1 MRPADWALRH
11 PWLALVVICILAV
24 LGLRA
29 GLQMPLTYLPALGDN
44 RIALHLEADNAS
56 LERMDKDLAQPV
68 EQALTALPQITA
80 IRSEVGPS
88 GVEVTLNLRDSRSAQ
103 DTVALV
109 SDRINAL
116 IPDLDIAFRINGIRA
131 FSSREQAAVEIAI
144 VPRDRD
150 ILRASLTM
158 REIIRPALRKI
169 DGLTDITVRG
179 AQRPGLTIR
188 PDLERLADADLTLG
202 EVMQQ
207 IASGVSRAT
216 GAVMPA
222 DPQAG
227 TVMLGLSQS
236 GPRDTVTD
244 VLDRLP
250 LRSGH
255 GATVPL
261 AAVAEVRPSATN
273 GDWIARHDGEPALF
287 VALHV
292 DPGADLGT
300 VLTAIDQQ
308 LVQLAD
314 RLPELQMDVV
324 HRPADRAVA
333 SLAATLRAL
342 LEGGVLVVAVIAL
355 TLRASRA
362 TMLAACALP
371 LSVLPTL
378 FVMDL
383 LGLSLNIVSLLALT
397 LASGILV
404 DDAIV
409 EIENIHKHMAR
420 GIKARKAVAQAVHEI
435 ALPVIGTSFAILAVF
450 APVAAMPGEAGRYFW
465 AFGSTLCIATIMSL
479 AVSRLVIPSL
489 AARFPDLAGKRART
503 RPGSAI
509 ARRYL
514 GLLIG
519 TLRLR
524 WLGVAAA
531 LLVAAGSIF
540 AAMTHPGS
548 FIPMDRTGTVWVELA
563 QPSAIAPDQR
573 RENLRELEQSLLGE
587 PRIASVTMLFP
598 AASDQNAR
606 LMIATD
612 GSLAAEEA
620 IGAIL
625 DAQPDMTAAVLKANG
640 APKLAMDIAAPDR
653 TMLETGVT
661 EVMRAI
667 SNMEQAGRAPMVPG
681 GWLAQIRLTTDPEI
695 LRPLGLEQAEIV
707 RIMDILSRSRD
718 TPVTYLEMPG
728 QDGVPVFMD
737 IGLMDPSPG
746 TAMPHPAFLGLRLP
760 EGGTVPFAA
769 LGEIDMHLSSLALSR
784 RDGLYV
790 QRIVADP
797 TDEAA
802 LRDMAGV
809 AQRTVA
815 SHQDNLPGLVM
826 LPAGD
831 TALRQ
836 DMMRDL
842 ADAMG
847 ASLLLLTATL
857 MVMFRS
863 AGLTMVILVSLLF
876 SLAGGMGV
884 LVVTGLPLSLP
895 VLIGMLLLFGIVAKN
910 GILLIDRAQRL
921 HRGKMTMARA
931 LVKATRDRT
940 RPILMTSLAMI
951 AGMIPAALPGLDG
964 AAFRQPMALTVI
976 GGVALS
982 TVLSLL
988 LLPGMALLAH
998 QASLAAKSL
1007 SVRSLRHA
1015 GRRLAG
1021 VRGQRMHHG
1030 RSRKA

>member
-11 PWLALVVICILAV
+11 PWLPLVIICILAV
-24 LGLRA
+24 FGLRA
-29 GLQMPLTYLPALGDN
+29 GLQMPLTYLPELGDN

-68 EQALTALPQITA
+68 EQALAALPQITS
-80 IRSEVGPS
+80 IRSAVRPS
-88 GVEVTLNLRDSRSAQ
+88 GVELTLNLRDSRSAQ
-103 DTVALV
+103 DAVALV

-116 IPDLDIAFRINGIRA
+116 IPDLDIAFRMNGIRA
-131 FSSREQAAVEIAI
+131 LSSREQAAVDIAI

-158 REIIRPALRKI
+158 RDIIRPALRKI
-169 DGLTDITVRG
+169 DGLTDITVSG
-179 AQRPGLTIR
+179 ALRHGITIR
-188 PDLERLADADLTLG
+188 PDLGRLEDADLTLD

-207 IASGVSRAT
+207 IASGVGRIT
-216 GAVMPA
+216 GAVMPT

-227 TVMLGLSQS
+227 TVMMRLSQY
-236 GPRDTVTD
+236 GPQDNATD

-255 GATVPL
+255 GSTVPL

-273 GDWIARHDGEPALF
+273 GDWIARHDGLPALF
-287 VALHV
+287 VQVHV
-292 DPGADLGT
+292 DPAADLGT
-300 VLTAIDQQ
+300 VLTAIDDQ
-308 LVQLAD
+308 LVQLAAK
-314 RLPELQMDVV
+314 LPELQMDVV
-324 HRPADRAVA
+324 HRPADKAIA
-333 SLAATLRAL
+333 SLAATRRAL
-342 LEGGVLVVAVIAL
+342 LEGAVLVIAVIAL

-409 EIENIHKHMAR
+409 EIENIHKYMAR
-420 GIKARKAVAQAVHEI
+420 GIKARKAVAQAVHDI
-435 ALPVIGTSFAILAVF
+435 ALPVIGTSLAILAVF

-479 AVSRLVIPSL
+479 AVSRLVIPPL
-489 AARFPDLAGKRART
+489 AARFPDLAGNRATTRT
-503 RPGSAI
+503 GVPI

-514 GLLIG
+514 GLLIC

-540 AAMTHPGS
+540 AAMKHPGS
-548 FIPMDRTGTVWVELA
+548 FIPMDRSGTIWIELA
-563 QPSAIAPDQR
+563 QPSAMAPER
-573 RENLRELEQSLLGE
+573 RRQNLQELEKSLLGDQ
-587 PRIASVTMLFP
+587 RVASVTMLFP
-598 AASDQNAR
+598 AALDQNAR

-612 GSLAAEEA
+612 GSLMAEEA
-620 IGAIL
+620 IRVIL
-625 DAQPDMTAAVLKANG
+625 DAQPDMTAAILKANG
-640 APKLAMDIAAPDR
+640 LPKLAMDIAAPDR

-661 EVMRAI
+661 EVIRAI
-667 SNMEQAGRAPMVPG
+667 SNMEKAGRAPMVPG
-681 GWLAQIRLTTDPEI
+681 GWLPQIRLTTDPEI
-695 LRPLGLEQAEIV
+695 LRPLGMKQAEIV
-707 RIMDILSRSRD
+707 RIMDILSMSRD
-718 TPVTYLEMPG
+718 TPLTYMDSPQ
-728 QDGVPVFMD
+728 QDGVPVFID
-737 IGLMDPSPG
+737 IGLMDPGPE
-746 TAMPHPAFLGLRLP
+746 TAMPHLAFLGLRLP
-760 EGGTVPFAA
+760 KGGTVPFAA
-769 LGEIDMHLSSLALSR
+769 LGGIDVHLSSLALSR

-790 QRIVADP
+790 QRIIADP
-797 TDEAA
+797 PDDAA
-802 LRDMAGV
+802 GREIAHVAKQTMA
-809 AQRTVA
+809 T
-815 SHQDNLPGLVM
+815 HQNKLPGLVM
-826 LPAGD
+826 MPAGD

-842 ADAMG
+842 TDAMG
-847 ASLLLLTATL
+847 SSLLLLTATL
-857 MVMFRS
+857 LVMFRS
-863 AGLTMVILVSLLF
+863 AGQTMVILVSLLF

-884 LVVTGLPLSLP
+884 LVATGLPLSLP

-910 GILLIDRAQRL
+910 GILLIDRAHRL
-921 HRGKMTMARA
+921 HRGKMTMAQA

-988 LLPGMALLAH
+988 LLPGMALLAY
-998 QASLAAKSL
+998 QASIAARTL
-1007 SVRSLRHA
+1007 SVRNLRRS
-1015 GRRLAG
+1015 GRRLARS
-1021 VRGQRMHHG
+1021 RGQRSGKG

>member
-11 PWLALVVICILAV
+11 PWLPLVIICILAV

-29 GLQMPLTYLPALGDN
+29 GLQMPLTYLPELGDN

-68 EQALTALPQITA
+68 EQVLAALPQITA
-80 IRSEVGPS
+80 IRSEVRPS
-88 GVEVTLNLRDSRSAQ
+88 GVELTLNLRDSRSAQ

-116 IPDLDIAFRINGIRA
+116 IPDLDIAFRMNGIRA
-131 FSSREQAAVEIAI
+131 LSSREQAVVDIAI

-158 REIIRPALRKI
+158 RDIIRPALRQI
-169 DGLTDITVRG
+169 DGLTDITVSG
-179 AQRPGLTIR
+179 AQRHGITIR
-188 PDLERLADADLTLG
+188 PDLGRLEDADLTLD

-207 IASGVSRAT
+207 IASGAGRAT
-216 GAVMPA
+216 GAVMPT
-222 DPQAG
+222 DPHAR

-236 GPRDTVTD
+236 GPQNNVTD

-250 LRSGH
+250 LRSGQ
-255 GATVPL
+255 GSTVPL
-261 AAVAEVRPSATN
+261 AAVAEVRQSATN
-273 GDWIARHDGEPALF
+273 GDWIAHHDGQPALF
-287 VALHV
+287 VQVHV
-292 DPGADLGT
+292 DPAADLGT
-300 VLTAIDQQ
+300 VLTEIDDQ
-308 LVQLAD
+308 LVQLAG
-314 RLPELQMDVV
+314 RLPDLQMDVV
-324 HRPADRAVA
+324 HRPADRAIA
-333 SLAATLRAL
+333 SLAATRRAL
-342 LEGGVLVVAVIAL
+342 LEGAVLVIAVIAL

-378 FVMDL
+378 LVMDL

-409 EIENIHKHMAR
+409 EIENIHKYMAR
-420 GIKARKAVAQAVHEI
+420 GIKARKAVAQAVRDI
-435 ALPVIGTSFAILAVF
+435 ALPVIGTSLAILAVF

-479 AVSRLVIPSL
+479 AVSRLVIPPL
-489 AARFPDLAGKRART
+489 AARFPDVAGKRAKT
-503 RPGSAI
+503 RPSGPI
-509 ARRYL
+509 TRRYH

-519 TLRLR
+519 SLRLR
-524 WLGVAAA
+524 WLGVAGA
-531 LLVAAGSIF
+531 LVIAAGSIV
-540 AAMTHPGS
+540 AAMKHPGS
-548 FIPMDRTGTVWVELA
+548 FIPMDRSGTIWVELA
-563 QPSAIAPDQR
+563 QPSAMAPDRR
-573 RENLRELEQSLLGE
+573 RENLREVEKSLLGDQ
-587 PRIASVTMLFP
+587 RVASVTMLLP
-598 AASDQNAR
+598 TALDQNAR

-612 GSLAAEEA
+612 GSLVAEDA
-620 IGAIL
+620 IRAIL
-625 DAQPDMTAAVLKANG
+625 EAQPDMTAAVLKANG
-640 APKLAMDIAAPDR
+640 LPKLALDIAAPDR
-653 TMLETGVT
+653 TTLETAVT

-667 SNMEQAGRAPMVPG
+667 SSMDQAGPAPIVPG
-681 GWLAQIRLTTDPEI
+681 GWLPQIRLTTDPEI
-695 LRPLGLEQAEIV
+695 LRPLGLEHARIV
-707 RIMDILSRSRD
+707 QIMDILSMSRD
-718 TPVTYLEMPG
+718 TPVTYLDLPR
-728 QDGVPVFMD
+728 QDGVPVYMD
-737 IGLMDPSPG
+737 IGLMDRGPG
-746 TAMPHPAFLGLRLP
+746 TAMPDLAFLGLRLP
-760 EGGTVPFAA
+760 EGGRVPFAA
-769 LGEIDMHLSSLALSR
+769 LGGIDMHLSSLALSR

-797 TDEAA
+797 TDDAA
-802 LRDMAGV
+802 GRDIARV
-809 AQRTVA
+809 AKMTVET
-815 SHQDNLPGLVM
+815 HQDRLPGLVL

-836 DMMRDL
+836 EMMRDL
-842 ADAMG
+842 TDAMG
-847 ASLLLLTATL
+847 SGLMLLTATL
-857 MVMFRS
+857 LVMFRS
-863 AGLTMVILVSLLF
+863 AGQTMVILVSLLF

-884 LVVTGLPLSLP
+884 LVATGLPLSLP

-921 HRGKMTMARA
+921 QRGKMTMAQA
-931 LVKATRDRT
+931 LMKATRDRT

-951 AGMIPAALPGLDG
+951 AGMVPAALPGLEG

-998 QASLAAKSL
+998 QASIAARTL
-1007 SVRSLRHA
+1007 SVRNLRHA

-1021 VRGQRMHHG
+1021 ARGLP
-1030 RSRKA
+1030 

>member
-1 MRPADWALRH
+1 MRPADWAVRH
-11 PWLALVVICILAV
+11 PWLPLVIICILAV
-24 LGLRA
+24 FGLRA
-29 GLQMPLTYLPALGDN
+29 GLQMPLTYLPDLGDN

-68 EQALTALPQITA
+68 EQALAALPQITS
-80 IRSEVGPS
+80 IRSEVRPS
-88 GVEVTLNLRDSRSAQ
+88 GVELTLNLRDSRSAQ

-116 IPDLDIAFRINGIRA
+116 IPDLDIGFRINGIRA
-131 FSSREQAAVEIAI
+131 VSSREQAAVDIAI

-150 ILRASLTM
+150 ILSASLTM
-158 REIIRPALRKI
+158 RDIIRPVLRKI
-169 DGLTDITVRG
+169 DGLTDITVSG
-179 AQRPGLTIR
+179 AQRHGITIR
-188 PDLERLADADLTLG
+188 PDLGRLGDADLTLD

-207 IASGVSRAT
+207 VVSGVGRIT
-216 GAVMPA
+216 GVVMPT

-227 TVMLGLSQS
+227 TIMMGLSQY
-236 GPRDTVTD
+236 GPQDNVTD

-250 LRSGH
+250 LRGGH
-255 GATVPL
+255 GSTVPL
-261 AAVAEVRPSATN
+261 AAVAEVRPSATS
-273 GDWIARHDGEPALF
+273 GDWIVRHDGQPALF
-287 VALHV
+287 VQVHV
-292 DPGADLGT
+292 DPAADLGT
-300 VLTAIDQQ
+300 VLTAIDDQ
-308 LVQLAD
+308 LVQLAAK
-314 RLPELQMDVV
+314 LPGLQMDVV
-324 HRPADRAVA
+324 NRPADRAIA
-333 SLAATLRAL
+333 SLAATRRAL
-342 LEGGVLVVAVIAL
+342 LEGAVLVIAVIAL

-479 AVSRLVIPSL
+479 AVSRLVIPPL

-503 RPGSAI
+503 RPGGPI

-514 GLLIG
+514 GLLIA

-531 LLVAAGSIF
+531 LLVAAGSIV

-548 FIPMDRTGTVWVELA
+548 FIPMDRAGTVWVELA
-563 QPSAIAPDQR
+563 QPSAMARDHR
-573 RENLRELEQSLLGE
+573 RENLRELEKSLLGE
-587 PRIASVTMLFP
+587 PRVASVTMLVP
-598 AASDQNAR
+598 AKSDQNAR

-620 IGAIL
+620 IRAIL
-625 DAQPDMTAAVLKANG
+625 DAQPDMTAAVLKGNG
-640 APKLAMDIAAPDR
+640 LPKLAMDIAAPDR
-653 TMLETGVT
+653 TTLETAVT

-667 SNMEQAGRAPMVPG
+667 SSMEQAGRAPMIPG

-695 LRPLGLEQAEIV
+695 LRPLGLEEAGIL
-707 RIMDILSRSRD
+707 RNMDSISMSRD
-718 TPVTYLEMPG
+718 TPVAYLDGPQ

-737 IGLMDPSPG
+737 IGLMDPSVG
-746 TAMPHPAFLGLRLP
+746 TTMPHLAFLGLRVP

-769 LGEIDMHLSSLALSR
+769 LGEIEMHLSSLSLSR
-784 RDGLYV
+784 RDGHYV

-797 TDEAA
+797 TDDAA
-802 LRDMAGV
+802 AREMAGV
-809 AQRTVA
+809 AERTMA
-815 SHQDNLPGLVM
+815 THQDNLPGLVM

-847 ASLLLLTATL
+847 SSLLLLTATL
-857 MVMFRS
+857 MLMFRS
-863 AGLTMVILVSLLF
+863 AGQTMVILVSLLF

-884 LVVTGLPLSLP
+884 LVATGLPLSLP
-895 VLIGMLLLFGIVAKN
+895 VLIGILLLFGIVAKN

-921 HRGKMTMARA
+921 HRGKMTMAQA

-998 QASLAAKSL
+998 QASFPPFFVFWGK
-1007 SVRSLRHA
+1007 VIA
-1015 GRRLAG
+1015 GRA
-1021 VRGQRMHHG
+1021 
-1030 RSRKA
+1030 

>member
-11 PWLALVVICILAV
+11 PWLPLAIICILAV

-29 GLQMPLTYLPALGDN
+29 GLQMPLTYLPELGDN
-44 RIALHLEADNAS
+44 RIALHLEADNAA
-56 LERMDKDLAQPV
+56 LERMDKELAQPV
-68 EQALTALPQITA
+68 EQALAALPQITA
-80 IRSEVGPS
+80 IRSEVRTS
-88 GVEVTLNLRDSRSAQ
+88 GVELTLNLRDSRSAQ
-103 DTVALV
+103 ETVALV

-116 IPDLDIAFRINGIRA
+116 IPDLDIAFRMNGIRA
-131 FSSREQAAVEIAI
+131 LSSREQAAVEIAI

-158 REIIRPALRKI
+158 RDIIRPALRQI
-169 DGLTDITVRG
+169 DGLTDITVSG
-179 AQRPGLTIR
+179 AQRHGITIR
-188 PDLERLADADLTLG
+188 PDLGRLEDADLTLD

-207 IASGVSRAT
+207 IASGVGRAT
-216 GAVMPA
+216 GAVMPT

-227 TVMLGLSQS
+227 TVMMGLSQS
-236 GPRDTVTD
+236 GPQDNVTD

-255 GATVPL
+255 GSNVPL
-261 AAVAEVRPSATN
+261 AAVAEVRQSAAN

-287 VALHV
+287 VEVHV
-292 DPGADLGT
+292 DPAADLGT
-300 VLTAIDQQ
+300 VLTAIDDQ
-308 LVQLAD
+308 LVQLAG
-314 RLPELQMDVV
+314 RLPDLQMDVV
-324 HRPADRAVA
+324 HRPADRAIA
-333 SLAATLRAL
+333 SLAATRRAL
-342 LEGGVLVVAVIAL
+342 LEGGVLVIAVIAL

-362 TMLAACALP
+362 TLLAACALP

-409 EIENIHKHMAR
+409 EIENIHKYMAR
-420 GIKARKAVAQAVHEI
+420 GIKPRKAVAQAVHDI

-450 APVAAMPGEAGRYFW
+450 VPVAAMPGEAGHYFW

-479 AVSRLVIPSL
+479 GVSRLVIPPL
-489 AARFPDLAGKRART
+489 AARFPDLAGPRAKT
-503 RPGSAI
+503 RPRGPV
-509 ARRYL
+509 ARRYN
-514 GLLIG
+514 GVLIG
-519 TLRLR
+519 TLRMR
-524 WLGVAAA
+524 WPGVAGA
-531 LLVAAGSIF
+531 LLIAAGSIF
-540 AAMTHPGS
+540 AAMKHPGA
-548 FIPMDRTGTVWVELA
+548 FIPMDRSGTVWVELA
-563 QPSAIAPDQR
+563 QPSAMPPEQR
-573 RENLRELEQSLLGE
+573 RENLREVEQSLLGE
-587 PRIASVTMLFP
+587 QRVAAVTMLLPTAF
-598 AASDQNAR
+598 DQHAR

-612 GSLAAEEA
+612 GSLEAEEA
-620 IGAIL
+620 IRAIL
-625 DAQPDMTAAVLKANG
+625 QAQPDMTAAVLKANG
-640 APKLAMDIAAPDR
+640 LPKLAMDIAAPDR
-653 TMLETGVT
+653 TTLEKAVT
-661 EVMRAI
+661 EVMRAM
-667 SNMEQAGRAPMVPG
+667 SDMDQAGPAPMVPG
-681 GWLAQIRLTTDPEI
+681 EWLPQIRLTTDPEI
-695 LRPLGLEQAEIV
+695 LRPLGLEQAEIL
-707 RIMDILSRSRD
+707 RIMDILSTSRD
-718 TPVTYLEMPG
+718 TPVTYLDLP
-728 QDGVPVFMD
+728 QQNGVPVFMD
-737 IGLMDPSPG
+737 IGLMDRGPG
-746 TAMPHPAFLGLRLP
+746 TAMPHLAFVGLRLP

-769 LGEIDMHLSSLALSR
+769 LGGIDMHLSSLALSR

-797 TDEAA
+797 TDDATGRE
-802 LRDMAGV
+802 MAGIA
-809 AQRTVA
+809 AQTVLA
-815 SHQDNLPGLVM
+815 HQDRLPGLVL

-842 ADAMG
+842 TDAMG
-847 ASLLLLTATL
+847 SSLLLLTATL
-857 MVMFRS
+857 LVMFRS
-863 AGLTMVILVSLLF
+863 AGQTMVILVSLLF
-876 SLAGGMGV
+876 SLAGGMLV
-884 LVVTGLPLSLP
+884 LVATGLPLSLP

-921 HRGKMTMARA
+921 QRGKMTMAQA

-940 RPILMTSLAMI
+940 RPILITSLAMI

-998 QASLAAKSL
+998 QASIAARTL
-1007 SVRSLRHA
+1007 SVRNLRHA

-1021 VRGQRMHHG
+1021 ARGLP
-1030 RSRKA
+1030 